1 MGEAMD
7 GLTDAVAKKDSRI
20 QTLEGEIA
28 AKTHQVRLAEQRAG
42 QALGELD
49 ELRHR
54 AALLQRAVDSRA
66 TKKLVSQLKRQLK
79 DKEKKMAG
87 LREAIVRLKEEFVKA
102 EEEREV
108 EKIELEK
115 KVVAEV
121 SESRKDKGGGRSH
134 GSGGNND

>member
-1 MGEAMD
+1 MEAMD

-79 DKEKKMAG
+79 DKEKNGWFA
-87 LREAIVRLKEEFVKA
+87 
-102 EEEREV
+102 
-108 EKIELEK
+108 
-115 KVVAEV
+115 
-121 SESRKDKGGGRSH
+121 RSH
-134 GSGGNND
+134 CTVERGIRKSRRRA

>member
-1 MGEAMD
+1 MGSGARAGGVNLTLMEAMD

-66 TKKLVSQLKRQLK
+66 TKKLVSQLKRQ
-79 DKEKKMAG
+79 
-87 LREAIVRLKEEFVKA
+87 REENGRI
-102 EEEREV
+102 ERSNRT
-108 EKIELEK
+108 
-115 KVVAEV
+115 
-121 SESRKDKGGGRSH
+121 SERRVCQSRGRA
-134 GSGGNND
+134 